1 LNTIS
6 KRCSGWPGAPILSW
20 LLTAVVMVSLLPLSP
35 FIRYFLLWKLP
46 FLEMKSLSFLFFFIG
61 GTVTEDDSDL
71 SLQTLSNDLVVLLKT
86 MYGDKMPIIFLV
98 GHR

>member
-1 LNTIS
+1 
-6 KRCSGWPGAPILSW
+6 
-20 LLTAVVMVSLLPLSP
+20 
-35 FIRYFLLWKLP
+35 
-46 FLEMKSLSFLFFFIG
+46 MKSLSFLFFFIG